1 MTNAPFAEGDGGAVS
16 STSDGQGEPRS
27 PSRWLWLGLPAVM
40 GLIAGY
46 YGSIFGPFYILIAG
60 VVTTAVGG
68 IALGNRRGRT
78 WPRVVLVI
86 GIAVV
91 IGASAYILVGLLTP
105 QGSGSGS
112 GGGCMPG
119 GTCRP

>member
-1 MTNAPFAEGDGGAVS
+1 MTNAPFARGDGEVVS
-16 STSDGQGEPRS
+16 STTDGQPERHG
-27 PSRWLWLGLPAVM
+27 PSRWLWLGLPVIL

-46 YGSIFGPFYILIAG
+46 FGSIFGPFYILVAG
-60 VVTTAVGG
+60 VITAVVGG
-68 IALGNRRGRT
+68 IALGTPRGRT

-86 GIAVV
+86 GIAVAV
-91 IGASAYILVGLLTP
+91 GASAYILVGLLLP